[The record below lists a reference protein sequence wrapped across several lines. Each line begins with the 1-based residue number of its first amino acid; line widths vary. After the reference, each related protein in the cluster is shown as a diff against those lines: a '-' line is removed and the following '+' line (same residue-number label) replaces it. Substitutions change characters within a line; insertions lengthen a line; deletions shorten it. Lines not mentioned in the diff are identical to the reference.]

1 MTGTAQ
7 ALRSPGP
14 VVLLSPDGF
23 PSRRIRWG
31 HCWQIG
37 TPAYWV
43 GLTAT
48 AIQDRRLRDSQRRHR
63 LGVDLVEE
71 VAACL
76 LGGYGLPHQ
85 VGLAAFEAVR
95 ADGLLRRPV
104 DVVDIEQVLRR
115 PLKIGDR
122 TVRYRFPAQRARYLA
137 GALARLQTQRPPESA
152 RALREWLL
160 DVPGIGP
167 KTAGW
172 IIRNHLTSDDFAVID
187 IHVLE
192 AGIDASVFDASWTP
206 ARNYDLLEAMFLAWA
221 RQGAVSAADLDAV
234 IWGERARIPKVYAS
248 SRS

>member
-1 MTGTAQ
+1 MKGMAQ
-7 ALRSPGP
+7 ELRNPGP
-14 VVLLSPDGF
+14 MVLLSPDGF
-23 PSRRIRWG
+23 PSRGIRWG
-31 HCWQIG
+31 HRWQVG
-37 TPAYWV
+37 TAAYWV
-43 GLTAT
+43 ALTAT

-76 LGGYGLPHQ
+76 LGGHGLPHQ

-104 DVVDIEQVLRR
+104 DMSDIEQVLRR

-137 GALARLQTQRPPESA
+137 GALARLRTQHPPESA

-160 DVPGIGP
+160 DLPGIGP
-167 KTAGW
+167 KTASW
-172 IIRNHLTSDDFAVID
+172 IVRNHLTSDDVAVID

-206 ARNYDLLEAMFLAWA
+206 ARHYDLLQAMFLAWA
-221 RQGAVSAADLDAV
+221 RQGEVSAADLDAV
-234 IWGERARIPKVYAS
+234 IWAERARIPKVYTS